1 MGDGKFILMLK
12 FSTAV
17 ECRGFLYFSSICV
30 HLCTQP
36 LTGLN
41 MFLVICVLTPS
52 VNFEI
57 FHRPSTSDLLLVDLS
72 SITVTSVMIDDRNIV
87 KAVFITVFMPI

>member
-12 FSTAV
+12 FATAV

-41 MFLVICVLTPS
+41 MFLVVCVLTPS
-52 VNFEI
+52 VNFEM
-57 FHRPSTSDLLLVDLS
+57 FHRPSMCDLLPVALS

-87 KAVFITVFMPI
+87 KAVFVTVFVPV